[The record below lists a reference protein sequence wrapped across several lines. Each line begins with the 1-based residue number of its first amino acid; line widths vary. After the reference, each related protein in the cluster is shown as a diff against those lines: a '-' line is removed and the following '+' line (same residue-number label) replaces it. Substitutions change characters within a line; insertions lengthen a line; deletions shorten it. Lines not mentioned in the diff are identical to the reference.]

1 MNLTEAEKTEIVAT
15 VVSIA
20 TKFMF
25 QSHMYTF
32 AGKLYRQKS
41 GGPIGLRGTCAVA
54 RLVMQ
59 MWDTKWLNR
68 MASLCITLELAM
80 RYMDDGRAFLFAI
93 QAGWRWSE
101 GDLRFCKRW
110 MEEDKNLTPT
120 EITRRVLHATMMDL
134 EDFLNFTMETGEDFT
149 SGYRH

>member
-1 MNLTEAEKTEIVAT
+1 MGKERGDQEQWRFPKVKLTEAEKTEIVAT

-32 AGKLYRQKS
+32 AGKLYRHKS
-41 GGPIGLRGTCAVA
+41 GGPIGLRGTSAVA
-54 RLVMQ
+54 RLFMQ
-59 MWDTKWLNR
+59 MWDTRWLNR

-93 QAGWRWSE
+93 KTGWRW
-101 GDLRFCKRW
+101 
-110 MEEDKNLTPT
+110 
-120 EITRRVLHATMMDL
+120 
-134 EDFLNFTMETGEDFT
+134 
-149 SGYRH
+149 